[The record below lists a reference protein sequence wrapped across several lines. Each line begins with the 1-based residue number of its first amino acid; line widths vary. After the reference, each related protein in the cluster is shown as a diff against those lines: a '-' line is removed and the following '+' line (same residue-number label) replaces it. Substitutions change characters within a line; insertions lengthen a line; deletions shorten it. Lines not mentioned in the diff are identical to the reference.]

1 METIYYIIL
10 MLTTL
15 MLITTFSIIF
25 FTNENDYLLE
35 IRRLKKIIKSK
46 NKEIKKLKNL
56 NEYIYD
62 NYMRKENKHVWI

>member
-62 NYMRKENKHVWI
+62 NYMRKENKHV

>member
-1 METIYYIIL
+1 MEPFYYFIL
-10 MLTTL
+10 TLTMLTC
-15 MLITTFSIIF
+15 ITTFSIIF

-62 NYMRKENKHVWI
+62 NYMRKENKHV

>member
-1 METIYYIIL
+1 MEPFYYFIL
-10 MLTTL
+10 TLTMLTC
-15 MLITTFSIIF
+15 ITTFSIIF
-25 FTNENDYLLE
+25 FTDKNEDLLE

-62 NYMRKENKHVWI
+62 NYMRKENKHV